1 MNCTQSLTSSTSIYH
16 PIYTLSHMHAINC
29 RYFLSSGRIYNQP
42 CYIQSYRR
50 VDVDRNT
57 DLQPNLNSDEDH
69 TDWSI
74 KFICS
79 IPQPGGTIIPTFITR
94 QHQSAPQR
102 TFTTT
107 ADPHHLQGKQLQA
120 YTLVQQHLE
129 AEDSSPLYKIVSGTA
144 GTG

>member
-1 MNCTQSLTSSTSIYH
+1 MNCTQSLSSSTSIYH

-57 DLQPNLNSDEDH
+57 DLQPNPNSDEDH

-79 IPQPGGTIIPTFITR
+79 IPQPGGTTNIHHTSASVSSSTNLHHHALLIPSTFKASSYRPTPWCSNIWR
-94 QHQSAPQR
+94 LRIHLH
-102 TFTTT
+102 FT
-107 ADPHHLQGKQLQA
+107 
-120 YTLVQQHLE
+120 
-129 AEDSSPLYKIVSGTA
+129 
-144 GTG
+144 